1 MAQSNNSK
9 LILAIVLLVIA
20 GGIFAYRFSTGEKL
34 ESIAPTSE
42 FQAEANKA
50 LEEALAT
57 VASKKWSDPSVWTD
71 ARTAQLSA
79 KSAEEIFGAK
89 PSMADVK
96 VLDCDTDSE
105 DRSITVMTLQLP
117 NNEKCVSVSLTKNKS
132 GKYVFSVVA
141 QSMVNVK
148 DFKTYY

>member
-9 LILAIVLLVIA
+9 IVLAIVLLVIA
-20 GGIFAYRFSTGEKL
+20 GGIFAYHFSNREKVA
-34 ESIAPTSE
+34 STAPTSE
-42 FQAEANKA
+42 FQSEANKA
-50 LEEALAT
+50 LEDALSN

-79 KSAEEIFGAK
+79 KIAEEIFGAK

-105 DRSITVMTLQLP
+105 NRSITVMTLQLP

-132 GKYVFSVVA
+132 GKYVFYSVA
-141 QSMVNVK
+141 QSMINVK